1 MYKYSDVKRNFGANG
16 KILPNLSDYF
26 SQNDFLERIQFS
38 FELFEKFEIKKEK
51 WFSWWDKIKYSTTSR
66 HEERN
71 NKQIYKI
78 PFLKKWKQDEFY
90 NRFGEIFKDIIGISL
105 FDKFNLF

>member
-38 FELFEKFEIKKEK
+38 FECFEKFETKKRSDLVDEIKLSIQQLQGTKEEIIA
-51 WFSWWDKIKYSTTSR
+51 SIQD
-66 HEERN
+66 
-71 NKQIYKI
+71 
-78 PFLKKWKQDEFY
+78 PFLKKWNKMNFTIGLE
-90 NRFGEIFKDIIGISL
+90 RFLRI
-105 FDKFNLF
+105 